1 MQPLLDIAASMVGS
15 WMISIIIYMPV
26 VWFVITSNEKRLRE
40 ERRERLRNGSN
51 PLHAPTLTNRYEAH
65 AKYNRTFFFAILGF
79 WILWL
84 VIAAIIYF
92 QLQ

>member
-1 MQPLLDIAASMVGS
+1 MQLVFDILAAMLGS

-26 VWFVITSNEKRLRE
+26 VWLVITSNEKRLRE

-51 PLHAPTLTNRYEAH
+51 PLHAPTVANRYESH
-65 AKYNRTFFFAILGF
+65 TRYNRTFFFAILGF
-79 WILWL
+79 WVIWL
-84 VIAAIIYF
+84 VVAGVIYF